1 MRIHLFTIFLFIL
14 ILHSKANIFNLDSQ
28 YSHLNTQYSIL
39 ISQYSHL
46 NTRFTKDSLLPPKHF
61 GKVSHQ
67 YKTKGCSTVIIIK
80 RTDGD
85 IILIPKTPLP
95 KALDKN
101 NLEIKF
107 DYRVLRIPNPK
118 GCEKG
123 QPAEITNCSRR

>member
-14 ILHSKANIFNLDSQ
+14 ILHSKANIFNLNSQ
-28 YSHLNTQYSIL
+28 YSHLNTQFSY
-39 ISQYSHL
+39 L
-46 NTRFTKDSLLPPKHF
+46 NTRFTKDSLLPPKHN

-67 YKTKGCSTVIIIK
+67 FKAKGCASVIIIK
-80 RTDGD
+80 QVEGD

-107 DYRVLRIPNPK
+107 DYRILRMPNPK

-123 QPAEITNCSRR
+123 QPAEITNCSKK